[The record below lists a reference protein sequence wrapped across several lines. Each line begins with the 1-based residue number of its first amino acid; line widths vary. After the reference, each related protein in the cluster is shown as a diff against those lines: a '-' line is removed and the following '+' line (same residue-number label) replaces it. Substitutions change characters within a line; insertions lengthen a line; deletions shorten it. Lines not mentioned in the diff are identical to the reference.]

1 MISSESVRIQ
11 VPQLQHS
18 RNNSFDSAGMGSM
31 LDEAPPALQ
40 ETKQVTDADVC

>member
-1 MISSESVRIQ
+1 MSSDCVRIQ

-31 LDEAPPALQ
+31 LDEAPALQ